1 LLKPLDLCVD
11 ECNKLKPF
19 HITQDTA
26 GDESQ
31 AKGSAERPV
40 LVHLRGRKIQGSH
53 ASSTN
58 LAPEELDWH
67 RKPRSTRTSS
77 LPFATHVPATLI
89 SSRALGSYFAAADL
103 LSLPRSRSSSCCER

>member
-1 LLKPLDLCVD
+1 LKPLDLCVD

-31 AKGSAERPV
+31 AKGSTERPV
-40 LVHLRGRKIQGSH
+40 LVHLRGRKIHGSH

-67 RKPRSTRTSS
+67 RKPRSTPTSS
-77 LPFATHVPATLI
+77 PAFRHPCAGN
-89 SSRALGSYFAAADL
+89 SDQQSRGGGAILRQQIF
-103 LSLPRSRSSSCCER
+103 